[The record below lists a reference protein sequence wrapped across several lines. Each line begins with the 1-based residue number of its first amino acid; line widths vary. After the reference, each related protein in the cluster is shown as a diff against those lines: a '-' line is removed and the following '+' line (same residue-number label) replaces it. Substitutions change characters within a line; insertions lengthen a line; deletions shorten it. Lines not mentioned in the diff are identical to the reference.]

1 MCKMRSKTYAKK
13 RWMNLDELRGEAA
26 SLGADAVVGIAL
38 TYNEIGATGSTML
51 MLVAPGTAVTV
62 QEAEAISS

>member
-1 MCKMRSKTYAKK
+1 
-13 RWMNLDELRGEAA
+13 MNLDELRGEAA

-51 MLVAPGTAVTV
+51 MLVASGTAVTV